1 MTENEM
7 YEIADLFKAF
17 ADATRVKI
25 LMQLIEKECNVSA
38 LVEQVGASQT
48 AVSHQ
53 LRALKQSHLV
63 KCRREGKNMIYSL
76 ADDHVK
82 MIMDCAIEHVEE

>member
-1 MTENEM
+1 MTDNEI

-25 LMQLIEKECNVSA
+25 LLYLIEKEYNVSEI
-38 LVEQVGASQT
+38 VERVGASQT

-82 MIMDCAIEHVEE
+82 MIIDCAIEHAEE